1 MKRLLTLLPVLVFCL
16 LCAPA
21 VLADMVETSYL
32 DKDDISQSV
41 TATEVTA
48 DDTEWNGGTTGGW
61 YVVPDGGTTIG
72 SRVTV
77 TGDVHLILAD
87 GATLNANKGINV
99 GDGTSLTIYAQ
110 SEGTGALN
118 ATGDIGGAGI
128 GGGGTNTVTITGGT
142 VTATGGNV
150 GAGIGGGST
159 NNVTITGG
167 TVTATGGNGGAGIGG
182 SGSTN
187 NVTITG
193 GTVNATGGNG
203 VAGIGGSGSTNTVTI
218 TGGTVTATG
227 GNGGAGI
234 GGSGSTN
241 NVTITGGTVTATG
254 GNGVAGIGGGSKNT
268 FSTGK
273 NGNAVIFA
281 QRISD
286 YGGTE
291 TYNGII
297 FFLNQKEGTVY
308 GNVTPTEDFTIPE
321 GKTLVIEAGKTVTI
335 PNGVTLTNNGT
346 LTIAKGGALTN
357 NGTIQNNGTLTIEKG
372 GTLTNQ
378 GTIQNYGTVTGTIT
392 GEELPKIDEQPENA
406 EVNAGQPATFR
417 VTATGATGCRWQQST
432 DNGGS
437 WTNISEATGYEYTI
451 NSTTTSMS
459 GYQYRCIVTGK
470 GGFTTSNAVTLTV
483 NTIPVTGVTLDETSL
498 DLFVDE
504 TATLTATVQ
513 PGDAT
518 DKDLTWETNDKNI
531 ATVGAGSDGKA
542 TVTAVGP
549 GTATITATA
558 ADGSGQ
564 KAECTVTVTAK
575 TYCLS
580 IDPGA
585 VGFGTMAPGYTQP
598 AVQEVTVKNTG
609 NQTLS
614 LTHPTAVH
622 FEVGKLNQLTLAPGE
637 KAVFTVRPK
646 AGLPLGSYRE
656 TVVVKAS
663 GGVEVS
669 VNLTF
674 AVSDGGTGNE
684 KCTLHFNTMGGLP
697 LDDVVR
703 GLGAPVELWPYTP
716 VRAGYLF
723 MGWYSDEAL
732 TKAVNT
738 VVLVDDTT
746 VYAKWAV
753 DPAAT
758 AAQSGSGTGGSSTGS
773 GSGSGS
779 KATPT
784 PTPTATPA
792 PTPTATPTPA
802 PTATPESTPEVTPA
816 PEETPEK
823 GGFPVFPVAA
833 GGIILVAAAGV
844 FFLLN
849 RRR

>member
-1 MKRLLTLLPVLVFCL
+1 M
-16 LCAPA
+16 A
-21 VLADMVETSYL
+21 
-32 DKDDISQSV
+32 
-41 TATEVTA
+41 
-48 DDTEWNGGTTGGW
+48 
-61 YVVPDGGTTIG
+61 
-72 SRVTV
+72 
-77 TGDVHLILAD
+77 
-87 GATLNANKGINV
+87 
-99 GDGTSLTIYAQ
+99 
-110 SEGTGALN
+110 
-118 ATGDIGGAGI
+118 
-128 GGGGTNTVTITGGT
+128 
-142 VTATGGNV
+142 
-150 GAGIGGGST
+150 
-159 NNVTITGG
+159 
-167 TVTATGGNGGAGIGG
+167 
-182 SGSTN
+182 
-187 NVTITG
+187 
-193 GTVNATGGNG
+193 
-203 VAGIGGSGSTNTVTI
+203 
-218 TGGTVTATG
+218 
-227 GNGGAGI
+227 
-234 GGSGSTN
+234 
-241 NVTITGGTVTATG
+241 
-254 GNGVAGIGGGSKNT
+254 
-268 FSTGK
+268 
-273 NGNAVIFA
+273 
-281 QRISD
+281 
-286 YGGTE
+286 
-291 TYNGII
+291 
-297 FFLNQKEGTVY
+297 
-308 GNVTPTEDFTIPE
+308 
-321 GKTLVIEAGKTVTI
+321 
-335 PNGVTLTNNGT
+335 
-346 LTIAKGGALTN
+346 AKA
-357 NGTIQNNGTLTIEKG
+357 
-372 GTLTNQ
+372 
-378 GTIQNYGTVTGTIT
+378 
-392 GEELPKIDEQPENA
+392 
-406 EVNAGQPATFR
+406 
-417 VTATGATGCRWQQST
+417 
-432 DNGGS
+432 
-437 WTNISEATGYEYTI
+437 
-451 NSTTTSMS
+451 
-459 GYQYRCIVTGK
+459 
-470 GGFTTSNAVTLTV
+470 
-483 NTIPVTGVTLDETSL
+483 VTGVTLDKTSL
-498 DLFVDE
+498 ALFAGD
-504 TATLTATVQ
+504 TDTLTATVT
-513 PGDAT
+513 PDDAANKAVTWST
-518 DKDLTWETNDKNI
+518 DANTV
-531 ATVGAGSDGKA
+531 ATVNENGL
-542 TVTAVGP
+542 VTAVGP

-558 ADGSGQ
+558 ADGSG
-564 KAECTVTVTAK
+564 KSASCTVTVTAK

-746 VYAKWAV
+746 IYAKWAV

>member
-21 VLADMVETSYL
+21 VLAETVQANYL
-32 DKDDISQSV
+32 DQDGTIKTVEATVV
-41 TATEVTA
+41 TSSDST
-48 DDTEWNGGTTGGW
+48 WTGSTDAPGW
-61 YVVPDGGTTIG
+61 YVVPDGDTTIG

-87 GATLNANKGINV
+87 GASLTVNGGINV
-99 GDGTSLTIYAQ
+99 GENNSLTIYAQ
-110 SEGTGALN
+110 STSDQMGSLTAKAGSFSN
-118 ATGDIGGAGI
+118 AGI
-128 GGGGTNTVTITGGT
+128 GGDINVNGGTVTIYGGTVTAYGGKEKTGGPGAGGAGLGGGYQGAGGTVTIRGGNVIAYGGIGNDITQGGMGGSGIGGGEKGSGGTVTITGGT
-142 VTATGGNV
+142 VTATGGSQ
-150 GAGIGGGST
+150 GAGIGRGK
-159 NNVTITGG
+159 
-167 TVTATGGNGGAGIGG
+167 GNRDQG
-182 SGSTN
+182 
-187 NVTITG
+187 
-193 GTVNATGGNG
+193 
-203 VAGIGGSGSTNTVTI
+203 
-218 TGGTVTATG
+218 
-227 GNGGAGI
+227 
-234 GGSGSTN
+234 
-241 NVTITGGTVTATG
+241 
-254 GNGVAGIGGGSKNT
+254 T
-268 FSTGK
+268 FSTGEK
-273 NGNAVIFA
+273 GNAVILA
-281 QRISD
+281 SSIGNTSNQGSWQ
-286 YGGTE
+286 
-291 TYNGII
+291 GII
-297 FFLNQKEGTVY
+297 FQGDEGLVY
-308 GNVTPTEDFTIPE
+308 GTDITPEEDFTIPE

-335 PNGVTLTNNGT
+335 PDGVKLTNS
-346 LTIAKGGALTN
+346 
-357 NGTIQNNGTLTIEKG
+357 GTIE
-372 GTLTNQ
+372 
-378 GTIQNYGTVTGTIT
+378 NYGTVTGTIT
-392 GEELPKIDEQPENA
+392 GKALPKIDKQPKNA
-406 EVNAGQPATFR
+406 AVNAGQPATFS
-417 VTATGATGCRWQQST
+417 VTVTDATGHQWQQST

-437 WTNISEATGYEYTI
+437 WTDISEATDASYTT
-451 NSTTTSMS
+451 STTTTAMNN
-459 GYQYRCIVTGK
+459 YQYRCKVTGA
-470 GGFTTSNAVTLTV
+470 GGFTMSSAVTLTV
-483 NTIPVTGVTLDETSL
+483 NTIPVTGVTLDKTSL
-498 DLFVDE
+498 ALVVGD

-513 PGDAT
+513 PQDAT
-518 DKDLTWETNDKNI
+518 DKTVTWSSSDDKI
-531 ATVGAGSDGKA
+531 ATVDAKGK
-542 TVTAVGP
+542 VTAVGP

-558 ADGSGQ
+558 ADDSG
-564 KAECTVTVTAK
+564 KSASCTVTVAAK
-575 TYCLS
+575 TYSLS

-614 LTHPTAVH
+614 LTHPTANQ

-746 VYAKWAV
+746 IYAKWAV

-779 KATPT
+779 KATPA

-792 PTPTATPTPA
+792 PTPTATPAPA

>member
-21 VLADMVETSYL
+21 VLAVNVDYL
-32 DKDDISQSV
+32 DENGDVQTCT

-118 ATGDIGGAGI
+118 ATGAIGCAGI

-142 VTATGGNV
+142 VTATGGTI
-150 GAGIGGGST
+150 GSGIGG
-159 NNVTITGG
+159 
-167 TVTATGGNGGAGIGG
+167 
-182 SGSTN
+182 
-187 NVTITG
+187 
-193 GTVNATGGNG
+193 
-203 VAGIGGSGSTNTVTI
+203 GSTNTVTI

-227 GNGGAGI
+227 GNGGSGI
-234 GGSGSTN
+234 GGGSTN
-241 NVTITGGTVTATG
+241 NVTISGGTVNATGGNGGSGIGGGGTNTVTITGGTVTATG
-254 GNGVAGIGGGSKNT
+254 GNSSSGIGGGTNTVTISGGTVTANGGNGGAGIGGGSQT
-268 FSTGK
+268 IFSTGE
-273 NGNAVIFA
+273 NGNAVIFT
-281 QRISD
+281 QKISG
-286 YGGTE
+286 YGGTDP
-291 TYNGII
+291 YNGII
-297 FFLNQKEGTVY
+297 FFLNQKEGKVY

-321 GKTLVIEAGKTVTI
+321 GNTLVIEEDKSLTLQ
-335 PNGVTLTNNGT
+335 NGVT
-346 LTIAKGGALTN
+346 LTN

-372 GTLTNQ
+372 GALTNNGTIQNNGTLTNQ
-378 GTIQNYGTVTGTIT
+378 GTIQNYGTVTGSVE
-392 GEELPKIDEQPENA
+392 GNALPQIKTQP
-406 EVNAGQPATFR
+406 QS
-417 VTATGATGCRWQQST
+417 VTAKEGKTASFTVEATMDSETPTYQWQQNTATS
-432 DNGGS
+432 GS
-437 WTNISEATGYEYTI
+437 NWENIESATAASYTI
-451 NSTTTSMS
+451 SNTTTGMN
-459 GYQYRCIVTGK
+459 GYQYRCIVKDQTGN
-470 GGFTTSNAVTLTV
+470 FTVSDAATLTV
-483 NTIPVTGVTLDETSL
+483 TKAVTGVTLDKTSL
-498 DLFVDE
+498 ALIVGD
-504 TATLTATVQ
+504 TATLAATVT
-513 PGDAT
+513 PDDAANKAVTWST
-518 DKDLTWETNDKNI
+518 DVNTV
-531 ATVGAGSDGKA
+531 ATVNENGL
-542 TVTAVGP
+542 VTAVGP

-558 ADGSGQ
+558 ADGSG
-564 KAECTVTVTAK
+564 KSASCTVTVTAK
-575 TYCLS
+575 TYGLS

-598 AVQEVTVKNTG
+598 AVREVTVKNTG

-614 LTHPTAVH
+614 LTHPTANQ

-674 AVSDGGTGNE
+674 VVSDGGTGNE

-746 VYAKWAV
+746 IYAKWAV

-773 GSGSGS
+773 GS
-779 KATPT
+779 
-784 PTPTATPA
+784 
-792 PTPTATPTPA
+792 
-802 PTATPESTPEVTPA
+802 
-816 PEETPEK
+816 
-823 GGFPVFPVAA
+823 
-833 GGIILVAAAGV
+833 
-844 FFLLN
+844 
-849 RRR
+849 

>member
-142 VTATGGNV
+142 VTATGGNSSS
-150 GAGIGGGST
+150 GIGGGT
-159 NNVTITGG
+159 NTVTISGG

-182 SGSTN
+182 GSQ
-187 NVTITG
+187 TI
-193 GTVNATGGNG
+193 
-203 VAGIGGSGSTNTVTI
+203 
-218 TGGTVTATG
+218 
-227 GNGGAGI
+227 
-234 GGSGSTN
+234 
-241 NVTITGGTVTATG
+241 
-254 GNGVAGIGGGSKNT
+254 
-268 FSTGK
+268 FSTGE
-273 NGNAVIFA
+273 NGNAVIFT
-281 QRISD
+281 QKISG
-286 YGGTE
+286 YGGTDP
-291 TYNGII
+291 YNGII
-297 FFLNQKEGTVY
+297 FFLNQKEGKVY

-321 GKTLVIEAGKTVTI
+321 GNTLVIEEDKSLTLQ
-335 PNGVTLTNNGT
+335 NGVT
-346 LTIAKGGALTN
+346 LTN

-372 GTLTNQ
+372 GALTNNGTIQNNGTLTNQ
-378 GTIQNYGTVTGTIT
+378 GTIQNYGTVTGSVE
-392 GEELPKIDEQPENA
+392 GNALPQIKTQP
-406 EVNAGQPATFR
+406 QS
-417 VTATGATGCRWQQST
+417 VTAKEGKTASFTVEATMDSETPTYQWQQNTATS
-432 DNGGS
+432 GS
-437 WTNISEATGYEYTI
+437 NWENIESATAASYTI
-451 NSTTTSMS
+451 SNTTTGMN
-459 GYQYRCIVTGK
+459 GYQYRCIVKDQTGN
-470 GGFTTSNAVTLTV
+470 FTVSDAATLTV
-483 NTIPVTGVTLDETSL
+483 TKAVTGVTLDKTSL
-498 DLFVDE
+498 ALIVGD
-504 TATLTATVQ
+504 TATLAATVT
-513 PGDAT
+513 PDDAANKAVTWST
-518 DKDLTWETNDKNI
+518 DVNTV
-531 ATVGAGSDGKA
+531 ATVNENGL
-542 TVTAVGP
+542 VTAVGP

-558 ADGSGQ
+558 ADGSG
-564 KAECTVTVTAK
+564 KSASCTVTVTAK

-585 VGFGTMAPGYTQP
+585 VGFGTMVPGYTQP

-622 FEVGKLNQLTLAPGE
+622 FEVGKLNKLTLAPGE

-844 FFLLN
+844 FFLLS